1 MIAEDLINQMI
12 PPLKTGDAAQQA
24 LNWMEKFR
32 LSQLP
37 VIDSD
42 IIYKGL
48 ISENTILDAGDTDKK
63 ISELTLD
70 FPDAYVS
77 PNTHF
82 YDIIKMAIKNNLQLV
97 AVVGPEKKFIGVI
110 SINDTSS
117 AMSQMF
123 ASQGAGGIIILS
135 MKERD
140 YSLTEISRHV
150 ESNDIKILSA
160 YVVEDDQDPSMIK
173 VTLKFNKSD
182 LSRLVATFERY
193 NYKIIAKF
201 QETELLSNDK
211 ERLDLLLKYLSI

>member
-37 VIDSD
+37 VIDTD
-42 IIYKGL
+42 ISYKGL
-48 ISENTILDAGDTDKK
+48 ITENTILEAGDTAKK
-63 ISELTLD
+63 ISELQMD
-70 FPDAYVS
+70 FPDVFVS

-82 YDIIKMAIKNNLQLV
+82 YDVIKIAIKNNLQLV
-97 AVVGPEKKFIGVI
+97 AVVGADKKFVGVI
-110 SINDTSS
+110 SVNDTSS

-123 ASQGAGGIIILS
+123 ASQGSGGIIILS

-140 YSLTEISRHV
+140 YSLAEISRHV

-160 YVVEDDQDPSMIK
+160 YVVEDEQDSSMIK

>member
-32 LSQLP
+32 LTQLP

-42 IIYKGL
+42 VSYKGL
-48 ISENTILDAGDTDKK
+48 ISENTILEAGDTDKK
-63 ISELTLD
+63 ISELELEFAD
-70 FPDAYVS
+70 VYAS
-77 PNTHF
+77 PHTHF
-82 YDIIKMAIKNNLQLV
+82 YDVIKMAIKNKLQLV
-97 AVVGPEKKFIGVI
+97 AVVDNNKKFAGVI
-110 SINDTSS
+110 SVHDTSS
-117 AMSQMF
+117 AMAQMF
-123 ASQGAGGIIILS
+123 ASQGAGGIIVLS
-135 MKERD
+135 MTERN
-140 YSLTEISRHV
+140 YSLAEISRHV

-160 YVVEDDQDPSMIK
+160 FVVEDEQDPSMIK

-211 ERLDLLLKYLSI
+211 ERLDMLLKYLSI

>member
-42 IIYKGL
+42 ILYKGL
-48 ISENTILDAGDTDKK
+48 ISENTILEAGDTDKK
-63 ISELTLD
+63 ISELPLE
-70 FPDAYVS
+70 FPDVFVS

-82 YDIIKMAIKNNLQLV
+82 YDIIKIAIKNNLQLV
-97 AVVGPEKKFIGVI
+97 AVVGEDKKFLGVI
-110 SINDTSS
+110 SVNDTSS

-123 ASQGAGGIIILS
+123 ASQGSGGIIILS
-135 MKERD
+135 MRERD

-160 YVVEDDQDPSMIK
+160 YVVEDEQDSSMIK